1 MKALIL
7 MHAPYEGPGS
17 FGEVL
22 RDSSASVTTV
32 RLYETPDAP
41 LVETE
46 FDLIVSLGGPQDAD
60 DVTTH
65 PWLARE
71 TERLA
76 RAARD
81 GRKVLGI
88 CLGSQILARALGA
101 TVRRGSGPEIGFSPI
116 QVSDRGNN
124 DPILAGLKETETVM
138 HWHQDTFDLPEGAV
152 HLASSEFTP
161 NQAFRLG
168 RHAYGLQFH
177 LEVTPELLAEWLE
190 NPAVRQQLVD
200 TGGSPE
206 QLLEQSKEHDKRLRW
221 LCHSVLSRLVHL
233 M

>member
-22 RDSSASVTTV
+22 RDGGASVTTV

-71 TERLA
+71 TEMLA

-116 QVSDRGNN
+116 QVSDRGKG

-221 LCHSVLSRLVHL
+221 LCNSVLSRLVHL

>member
-22 RDSSASVTTV
+22 RDSGASVTTV

-46 FDLIVSLGGPQDAD
+46 FDLIISLGGPQDAD

-71 TERLA
+71 TEMLA

-101 TVRRGSGPEIGFSPI
+101 TVRRGSSPEIGFSPI

-168 RHAYGLQFH
+168 RYAYGLQFH

-200 TGGSPE
+200 NGGSPE

-221 LCHSVLSRLVHL
+221 LCNSVLSRLVHL

>member
-1 MKALIL
+1 LKALIL

-22 RDSSASVTTV
+22 RDSGASVTTV

-46 FDLIVSLGGPQDAD
+46 FDLIVSLGGPQNAD
-60 DVTTH
+60 DVATH
-65 PWLARE
+65 SWLARE
-71 TERLA
+71 TEMLA
-76 RAARD
+76 RAARE

-88 CLGSQILARALGA
+88 CLGAQILARALGA
-101 TVRRGSGPEIGFSPI
+101 TLHLGTAREIGFSPI
-116 QVSDRGNN
+116 EVSEEGKG
-124 DPILAGLKETETVM
+124 DPILAGLKEAETVM
-138 HWHQDTFDLPEGAV
+138 HWHQDTFDLPKGAV
-152 HLASSEFTP
+152 QLASSAITP

-177 LEVTPELLAEWLE
+177 LEVTPELLAEWLD
-190 NPAVRQQLVD
+190 NSAVRQQLLD
-200 TGGSPE
+200 SGGSPE
-206 QLLEQSKEHDKRLRW
+206 TLMEQSKQHEKRLRW
-221 LCHSVLSRLVHL
+221 LCNSVLSRLVHL

>member
-22 RDSSASVTTV
+22 RDSGASVTTV
-32 RLYETPDAP
+32 RLYETRDAP

-71 TERLA
+71 TEMLA

-116 QVSDRGNN
+116 QVSHRGND
-124 DPILAGLKETETVM
+124 DPILTGLKETETVM
-138 HWHQDTFDLPEGAV
+138 HWHQDTFDLPQGAV
-152 HLASSEFTP
+152 HLASSEVTR

-168 RHAYGLQFH
+168 R
-177 LEVTPELLAEWLE
+177 
-190 NPAVRQQLVD
+190 
-200 TGGSPE
+200 
-206 QLLEQSKEHDKRLRW
+206 
-221 LCHSVLSRLVHL
+221 
-233 M
+233 

>member
-22 RDSSASVTTV
+22 RDGGASVTTV

-60 DVTTH
+60 DVATH

-71 TERLA
+71 TEMLA
-76 RAARD
+76 RAARE

-101 TVRRGSGPEIGFSPI
+101 TVRRRSAPEIGFSAI
-116 QVSDRGNN
+116 ELSDQGND
-124 DPILAGLKETETVM
+124 DPILAGLKHTETVL
-138 HWHQDTFDLPEGAV
+138 HWHQDTFDLPAGAV

-190 NPAVRQQLVD
+190 NAAVRQQLVD
-200 TGGSPE
+200 GGGSPE
-206 QLLEQSKEHDKRLRW
+206 RLLEQANEHDKRLRW
-221 LCHSVLSRLVHL
+221 LCNSVISRLVHL
-233 M
+233 L